1 MRHSPNGSRA
11 LHQQQLT
18 IGSRH
23 SVTRLG
29 VARPSGARHHE
40 ADVRAIDLEG
50 GGRDA

>member
-1 MRHSPNGSRA
+1 VRHSPNGSRA
-11 LHQQQLT
+11 PHQQQLT

-23 SVTRLG
+23 SITRLG
-29 VARPSGARHHE
+29 VVRPSGARHHE